1 MPPGPLLTTAGW
13 TLNGLIM
20 QGHRF
25 RKIPRVSISDKNLEA
40 TIRKHESSGT
50 PLVIEGVH
58 GHQAWPTAMFNVQWL
73 RDNLKQREL
82 GKLVKWPGNGDVL
95 ARDTS

>member
-1 MPPGPLLTTAGW
+1 
-13 TLNGLIM
+13 M

-58 GHQAWPTAMFNVQWL
+58 GHQAWPTAMFDVQWL